1 MVHDITLSQTKTPKK
16 SWPVNVTN
24 IAIDPHFSSAN
35 HEADKFIEEI
45 VGWVESEFLAD
56 QIIKA
61 KEDFYWKTGKVFTYD
76 DCFNTRMSYFIDY
89 FVFERVLET
98 DHKKFSSK
106 TPIEAHYLAGNCR
119 IINTF
124 RHAIFKILKV
134 TQDNLTVRDLV
145 RKDKILISA
154 RKDESFTGI
163 EKGSLFQGFVYFL
176 QKENILSK
184 GIFFHPSSC
193 SRFLTKTYRK
203 SLKIEP
209 LYESKFLSNAAK
221 SNLKAGRHPKIH
233 SLKIY
238 QELITD

>member
-1 MVHDITLSQTKTPKK
+1 MVHDITLSQTKNPKQ
-16 SWPVNVTN
+16 SWSMDDKN
-24 IAIDPHFSSAN
+24 IAIDPHFSGAN

-45 VGWVESEFLAD
+45 VEWVESEFLAE

-76 DCFNTRMSYFIDY
+76 DCFNNRMSYFIDY
-89 FVFERVLET
+89 FVFERILET
-98 DHKKFSSK
+98 NHKKFSCK

-134 TQDNLTVRDLV
+134 TPDNLTIKDLV
-145 RKDKILISA
+145 RKDKVLVSA

-184 GIFFHPSSC
+184 GIFFHPRSC
-193 SRFLTKTYRK
+193 SKFLTKTYRK
-203 SLKIEP
+203 TLKIEP
-209 LYESKFLSNAAK
+209 LNEPKFLSNAAK
-221 SNLKAGRHPKIH
+221 SNLKAKRHPQIQ

-238 QELITD
+238 QELITG